1 MTDDSRGEEPQQTIP
16 ETTAAAPAPE
26 VDPEPTAPVAAPIPE
41 TPTAA
46 EAPAPEALEPAAP
59 APVAPAPAAPADV
72 PAAPAPAAPAAPA
85 YVPVAPAPLQPA
97 DGMAPPPKKGLG
109 TGAILGIV
117 GGGLVVLIA
126 LIAAIVF
133 AIGAVRGI
141 AGGGSP
147 FAGGGSAEET
157 VEGYLTAI
165 ADGDAETAR
174 SFLYASESSSP
185 LLTDEVLAT
194 SQELAPLTDIV
205 IGEPEVTGGYA
216 LVPVTYSIGDTP
228 VTTEISVSED
238 SEGWTIPGGTGQLAV
253 YQLDGLEPTI
263 NGVPV
268 SGEYVDAFPGA
279 YEYGVTVDGFAL
291 EGENV
296 VVVTAPSEYPDTSG
310 MDAVLTPEAAEAFRQ
325 AVSASIDVCIASK
338 TLEAGCGLTI
348 PATLSDGTE
357 LTEGTITRTLPAET
371 RAEIGAFEPELSYDA
386 PTLVT
391 GGYLGV
397 VEVTA
402 ECTKD
407 GATGTCS
414 VLFGPS
420 FGTPSLNLATE
431 GAVVEWD

>member
-1 MTDDSRGEEPQQTIP
+1 MTEDSRGEEPQETIP
-16 ETTAAAPAPE
+16 ETTE
-26 VDPEPTAPVAAPIPE
+26 
-41 TPTAA
+41 
-46 EAPAPEALEPAAP
+46 
-59 APVAPAPAAPADV
+59 
-72 PAAPAPAAPAAPA
+72 AAPAPAVAPEAAAPGG
-85 YVPVAPAPLQPA
+85 VAPA
-97 DGMAPPPKKGLG
+97 PKKGLG

-117 GGGLVVLIA
+117 GGGLVVLVV
-126 LIAAIVF
+126 LIVAIVF
-133 AIGAVRGI
+133 AISALRGI
-141 AGGGSP
+141 AGGGGSP

-157 VEGYLTAI
+157 AEGYLTAI
-165 ADGDAETAR
+165 ADGDAEAAL
-174 SFLYASESSSP
+174 SFIYASESSSP
-185 LLTDEVLAT
+185 LLTDDVLAA

-205 IGEPEVTGGYA
+205 IGEPDITGGYG

-228 VTTEISVSED
+228 VTTEISVSQD
-238 SEGWTIPGGTGQLAV
+238 SDGWTVTGGTGQLSV

-296 VVVTAPSEYPDTSG
+296 VIVTAPSEYTDTSG
-310 MDAVLTPEAAEAFRQ
+310 MNAVLTPEAADAFRQ
-325 AVSASIDVCIASK
+325 AVSASVDACIVST

-348 PATLSDGTE
+348 PATLSDGTV

-371 RAEIGAFEPELSYDA
+371 RAEIGSFQPELSYDV

-391 GGYLGV
+391 GGYLGS

-420 FGTPSLNLATE
+420 FGTPSMNLAID

>member
-16 ETTAAAPAPE
+16 ETPG
-26 VDPEPTAPVAAPIPE
+26 
-41 TPTAA
+41 
-46 EAPAPEALEPAAP
+46 
-59 APVAPAPAAPADV
+59 
-72 PAAPAPAAPAAPA
+72 AAPAPAEVPEAAAPVPAPIPEAEAPIAAPAPDTAAPVAGPAAEASPEAAPAAAEPAAPA
-85 YVPVAPAPLQPA
+85 YVPVVAAPVPSAA
-97 DGMAPPPKKGLG
+97 DGAVPPPKKGLG
-109 TGAILGIV
+109 TGAILGII
-117 GGGLVVLIA
+117 GGGLFVLIA

-165 ADGDAETAR
+165 ADGDAETAL

-185 LLTDEVLAT
+185 LLTDEVLAA

-205 IGEPEVTGGYA
+205 IGEPDVTGGYA

-238 SEGWTIPGGTGQLAV
+238 AEGWTIPGGTGQLAV

-325 AVSASIDVCIASK
+325 AVSASIDVCVASK

-407 GATGTCS
+407 GSTGTCS

-420 FGTPSLNLATE
+420 FGTPSLNLAIE

>member
-1 MTDDSRGEEPQQTIP
+1 MTDDSRGEEPQETIP
-16 ETTAAAPAPE
+16 ETTEAASAPVVAPEAAAP
-26 VDPEPTAPVAAPIPE
+26 VASPAVP
-41 TPTAA
+41 AY
-46 EAPAPEALEPAAP
+46 APAAEPAAP
-59 APVAPAPAAPADV
+59 AYAPVAAE
-72 PAAPAPAAPAAPA
+72 PAAPA
-85 YVPVAPAPLQPA
+85 YAPVAGAPLQPA
-97 DGMAPPPKKGLG
+97 AGGVVPPPKKGLG

-117 GGGLVVLIA
+117 GGGLFVLIA
-126 LIAAIVF
+126 LVVAVVF
-133 AIGAVRGI
+133 AIGAVRGV

-165 ADGDAETAR
+165 ADGDAETAL
-174 SFLYASESSSP
+174 SFIYAPESSSP
-185 LLTDEVLAT
+185 LLTDEVLAA
-194 SQELAPLTDIV
+194 SQKLAPLTDIV
-205 IGEPEVTGGYA
+205 IGEPDVTGGYA

-228 VTTEISVSED
+228 VTTEISVSQD
-238 SEGWTIPGGTGQLAV
+238 SDGWKITGGTGQLSV

-296 VVVTAPSEYPDTSG
+296 IIVTAPSEYPDTSG
-310 MDAVLTPEAAEAFRQ
+310 MNAVLTPEAADAFRQ
-325 AVSASIDVCIASK
+325 AVSASVDACIAST

-348 PATLSDGTE
+348 PATLSDGTV

-371 RAEIGAFEPELSYDA
+371 RAEIGAFEPELSYDV

-391 GGYLGV
+391 GGYLGS

-420 FGTPSLNLATE
+420 FGTPSMNLAIE